1 MKFRQSKPPIDEGL
15 EEDLARN
22 LRELSREEGSA
33 GPPPQPDAYWSN
45 LLVRTNERIDDAS
58 SGKALTISW
67 AARVAIPGVI
77 AILSFLVGLHY
88 FVPYRAGREP
98 SLQAVVLSLPARTMD
113 TLLLDPSRVGVT
125 MTPADIGIDPF
136 EPSRKEISEYLF
148 AEGAVSE
155 NASLLSDDQMTEVL
169 ARLSTGEK

>member
-1 MKFRQSKPPIDEGL
+1 
-15 EEDLARN
+15 
-22 LRELSREEGSA
+22 
-33 GPPPQPDAYWSN
+33 
-45 LLVRTNERIDDAS
+45 
-58 SGKALTISW
+58 
-67 AARVAIPGVI
+67 
-77 AILSFLVGLHY
+77 VGLHY

-125 MTPADIGIDPF
+125 MTPAEIGIDPF